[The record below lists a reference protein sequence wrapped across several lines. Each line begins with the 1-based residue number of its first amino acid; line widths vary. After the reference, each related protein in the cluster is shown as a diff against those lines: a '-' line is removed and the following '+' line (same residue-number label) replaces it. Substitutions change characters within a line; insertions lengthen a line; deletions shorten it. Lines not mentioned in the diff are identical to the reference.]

1 MIGHNSSLSLWID
14 RWLDAGPLCELIQ
27 GPLNIGE
34 EQLLVRDIVSNG
46 SWNLHECSFF
56 FHTNLVKKIRA
67 IPIPMFSNISDSLS
81 WVSSSSGRFD
91 TRNAYTLACDNPI
104 MQNPF
109 GGTWI
114 WKVDTLPKIQM
125 FIWKCF
131 LNSIPVKDVLPRTGI
146 ELDASC
152 VCCGEGPETI
162 AHVLRD

>member
-1 MIGHNSSLSLWID
+1 
-14 RWLDAGPLCELIQ
+14 
-27 GPLNIGE
+27 
-34 EQLLVRDIVSNG
+34 
-46 SWNLHECSFF
+46 
-56 FHTNLVKKIRA
+56 
-67 IPIPMFSNISDSLS
+67 MFSNISDSLS

-104 MQNPF
+104 MQNHF

-131 LNSIPVKDVLPRTGI
+131 LNSILVKDELPRRGI

-162 AHVLRD
+162 ARVERLNICQEALG